1 MPGRT
6 RQRRLLAGRSPIRL
20 CITGYCTLPFERLTA
35 RLACSAFIL
44 LAGLPSL
51 TRTAEAPTCADKP
64 GVGALTPYPGV
75 YNFYYEN
82 DLVNGTDNNYT
93 SGLKLSWVSANL
105 KSYVEDPCL
114 PLWVRKLNS
123 LSTILQPG
131 YFAARNMVVTGGQS
145 MYTPTDP
152 TRTDLIQD
160 DRPYA
165 GWLYL
170 GLAWNARDER
180 HMNTVELDI
189 GMVGPAS
196 QVQQMQNFVHDL
208 RGLDRFEGWHNQLR
222 NELGVQVV
230 SERKTRVFD
239 YAAKSWPRIDLI
251 THYGASIGNV
261 KTHLN
266 AGAEV
271 RLGAWL
277 PNDFGT
283 SSIRPA
289 SDSNAPLMESASRRL
304 SSRGAHVFAAFD
316 ARIVARDIFL
326 DGNTFVDSHSV
337 NKHYI
342 VGDLALGVAWQW
354 QGGKI
359 TYSHIVRSKQFQ
371 DQPESHSFSSITFS
385 IEY

>member
-1 MPGRT
+1 M
-6 RQRRLLAGRSPIRL
+6 LLAN
-20 CITGYCTLPFERLTA
+20 
-35 RLACSAFIL
+35 
-44 LAGLPSL
+44 LPSL
-51 TRTAEAPTCADKP
+51 AHAAEVSTCASKSSA
-64 GVGALTPYPGV
+64 GTLTPYHGV

-93 SGLKLSWVSANL
+93 NGVKLSWVSANL

-123 LSTILQPG
+123 LSKWLQPG
-131 YFAARNMVVTGGQS
+131 HFEARNMVVTGGQA
-145 MYTPTDP
+145 MYTPNDA
-152 TRTDLIQD
+152 TRTDLIKD

-170 GLAWNARDER
+170 GLAWNARDDL
-180 HMNTVELDI
+180 HMNTVELDV

-196 QVQQMQNFVHDL
+196 LAQQTQNLIHDL
-208 RGLDRFEGWHNQLR
+208 RDIDRFAGWDNQLR

-230 SERKTRVFD
+230 SERKTRAFE
-239 YAAKSWPRIDLI
+239 YAAKSWPKIDLI
-251 THYGASIGNV
+251 THYGASLGNV
-261 KTHLN
+261 KTYLN

-289 SDSNAPLMESASRRL
+289 SDSNAPLMEAASRRL
-304 SSRGAHVFAAFD
+304 SSRGAHVFAAVD
-316 ARIVARDIFL
+316 ARIVAHDIFL

-337 NKHYI
+337 DKRYF

-354 QGGKI
+354 EGGKV
-359 TYSHIVRSKQFQ
+359 TYSHIVRSKQFE
-371 DQPESHSFSSITFS
+371 DQPESHSFSSITVS
-385 IEY
+385 LEY